1 MPSALWSGRP
11 ADTEL
16 VELSRGRGLR
26 VADAIAIVA
35 ASRGTMARMSELSD
49 TVSDA
54 VDKAQEE
61 GPGGGVGGASLNS
74 LVAVSVAVV
83 ATFIALCN
91 VKDGNIVQA
100 MQQAQANGVDEWA
113 YFQAKGTKLNIAES
127 ARDGLVLQREMSGAQ
142 LSAEARAL
150 IDKKIADYDG
160 KISLYEQE
168 KAEIKKKAGGFQEEY
183 DRLNVHD
190 DQFDMAEALT
200 SVAIALLGITAL
212 TRKRRLLYVA
222 WAFAAFGV
230 VLGIAGFAGLN
241 LHPDFLARFL
251 G

>member
-1 MPSALWSGRP
+1 
-11 ADTEL
+11 
-16 VELSRGRGLR
+16 
-26 VADAIAIVA
+26 
-35 ASRGTMARMSELSD
+35 MSELSD
-49 TVSDA
+49 TVSEA

-61 GPGGGVGGASLNS
+61 SPPAGEGAWSLNS

-100 MQQAQANGVDEWA
+100 MQQAQASGVDEWA

-127 ARDGLVLQREMSGAQ
+127 ARDALTLQREMAGTS
-142 LSAEARAL
+142 LSPEARAL
-150 IDKKIADYDG
+150 VDKKLADHDA
-160 KISLYEQE
+160 KIRLYEQE
-168 KAEIKKKAGGFQEEY
+168 KAEIKAKAEGFQQEY
-183 DRLNVHD
+183 DRLNTHD

-222 WAFAAFGV
+222 WTFAALGI
-230 VLGIAGFAGLN
+230 VLGIAGFAGLG
-241 LHPDFLARFL
+241 LHPDFLARWL

>member
-1 MPSALWSGRP
+1 
-11 ADTEL
+11 
-16 VELSRGRGLR
+16 
-26 VADAIAIVA
+26 
-35 ASRGTMARMSELSD
+35 MSELSD
-49 TVSDA
+49 TVSEA
-54 VDKAQEE
+54 VDNAREE
-61 GPGGGVGGASLNS
+61 SPPAGEGTSNLNS

-100 MQQAQANGVDEWA
+100 MQQAQASGVDEWA

-127 ARDGLVLQREMSGAQ
+127 ARDALALQREMSGG
-142 LSAEARAL
+142 LSPEARAL
-150 IDKKIADYDG
+150 VDKKLADYDS
-160 KISLYEQE
+160 KIRLYEQE
-168 KAEIKKKAGGFQEEY
+168 KADIKKKAEGFQEEY
-183 DRLNVHD
+183 DRLNLHD

-222 WAFAAFGV
+222 WTFAAFGV

-241 LHPDFLARFL
+241 LHPDFLARWL
-251 G
+251 S